1 MQDLHNIYLELQ
13 LELVKNFVAY
23 IPTILSE
30 NGLLDEIASEVKELQ
45 GIEIDITQKDKLLLF
60 DSNLKL
66 IVSPNFEE
74 LQPFYKKNISLQK
87 NCFKL
92 LEFSQTLSE
101 DSFDYLYVSYHKRL
115 NNYIIASSFLIEI
128 FENNCPPEIKSKQTL
143 FVIQNEIF
151 NTHLI
156 ELQETVGFIYE
167 LPQNETINTSKTET
181 KLEKSFVINDAKS
194 KKSPLSKKEAIDY
207 LLATV
212 FKPKK

>member
-30 NGLLDEIASEVKELQ
+30 NGLLDDIASEVKELQ
-45 GIEIDITQKDKLLLF
+45 GIEIDTKQRDKLLLF

-66 IVSPNFEE
+66 VISPNFEE

-101 DSFDYLYVSYHKRL
+101 DSFDYLYVNYHKRL
-115 NNYIIASSFLIEI
+115 HNYITASSFLIEI
-128 FENNCPPEIKSKQTL
+128 FENNCPPELKSKQTL

-156 ELQETVGFIYE
+156 ELQETVGFIYD
-167 LPQNETINTSKTET
+167 LPHNETINTSKTET
-181 KLEKSFVINDAKS
+181 KSEKSFVINDVKS